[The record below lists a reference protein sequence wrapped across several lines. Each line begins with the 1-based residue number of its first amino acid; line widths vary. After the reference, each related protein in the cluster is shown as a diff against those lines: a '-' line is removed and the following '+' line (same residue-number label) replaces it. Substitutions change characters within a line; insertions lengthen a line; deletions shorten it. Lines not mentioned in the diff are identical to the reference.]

1 MTKHMPPANSDRAPM
16 TSPQQNAFR
25 SEGMLHLPGFI
36 PRPRL
41 KAIKDSILAEL
52 LRLRIWSGSKSLG
65 SALDR
70 LPAFQQI
77 ARLSS
82 QVKVSNL
89 HDALCT
95 PEVQAAVAALAGSQ
109 PVTAQGEQL
118 LLSLARQGAWSLAQL
133 NWHVDV
139 ASRPDPDEV
148 PGIQAF
154 YLIDDVVPQGGAT
167 LALARSHRLAPQ
179 AAGALR
185 STLKSSGAD
194 LAPALAASGTALVE
208 MCGKAGDMFLMDM
221 RTLHSPSVNASKH
234 IRMMATTR
242 FALGLPR

>member
-1 MTKHMPPANSDRAPM
+1 MPPDNSDSAPL
-16 TSPQQNAFR
+16 TKSQQNTFR
-25 SEGMLHLPGFI
+25 SEGVLHLPDFI

-41 KAIKDSILAEL
+41 KAVKDSILAEL
-52 LRLRIWSGSKSLG
+52 MRLRIWSGSKSLG

-82 QVKVSNL
+82 QVKVPNL

-95 PEVQAAVAALAGSQ
+95 PEVQAAVAALAGAQ

-118 LLSLARQGAWSLAQL
+118 LLSLPRQGTWSLAQL

-139 ASRPDPDEV
+139 APKPDPDEV

-154 YLIDDVVPQGGAT
+154 YVIDDVVPQGGAT

-179 AAGALR
+179 VNGALR
-185 STLKSSGAD
+185 NALKSSGTD
-194 LAPALAASGTALVE
+194 LAPALAASGTALAE
-208 MCGKAGDMFLMDM
+208 MSGKAGDVFLMDM

-242 FALGLPR
+242 YRISR